1 MLGQAG
7 GGEQTALGSV
17 SFLASLQKLPEGP
30 FHLLYK
36 NQVQG
41 ILGVGWGGWRYSRR
55 VAWRTLLLEMQ
66 MGQHEWPALPNMD
79 K

>member
-41 ILGVGWGGWRYSRR
+41 ILGVGWGDGGTLGGWHGEHSC
-55 VAWRTLLLEMQ
+55 
-66 MGQHEWPALPNMD
+66 
-79 K
+79 